1 MKIEIAIL
9 IVAAVACAGLGSD
22 QPTLYDQETKLFES
36 MVNSAAGDEEKV
48 AEEPVLVEELDTKD
62 NEETELVQAP
72 FYRTLFRGARA
83 RLSNYDR
90 HPAKKKVV
98 RIVRDFV
105 SSPNGLNSAASLA
118 SYSNLKRIEEG
129 KRQTRKLN
137 GGYGR
142 RSKYNADY
150 SKDNEENIVNPSL
163 RPGEMPRK
171 NRMDEIVKGIQS
183 DEAEA
188 ELKKRT
194 SKLFGEYKEDVGQDG
209 WGH

>member
-9 IVAAVACAGLGSD
+9 IVAAVACAGEGSE
-22 QPTLYDQETKLFES
+22 PSLYQQESELFDS
-36 MVNSAAGDEEKV
+36 MVKPTG
-48 AEEPVLVEELDTKD
+48 EEPVLVEELATKED
-62 NEETELVQAP
+62 ETELVQVP

-90 HPAKKKVV
+90 HPAKKKGV

-142 RSKYNADY
+142 S